1 MQPQTPQSPQQ
12 VPYPPQPPQGQQ
24 PYPPFAQYQGPPA
37 APQQPPQEP
46 YQQYAPGSAP
56 PAPKSKDLHPMVVM
70 QPGERIVAKIKRH
83 AFGIVS
89 LYVIA
94 IVGIVLAVSLAIFL
108 LPDMLNQTGTAG
120 TGGSSM
126 SMVYAGTAI
135 VVAGLLLVLGVATS
149 VYWQNEWVVTTD
161 SITQVSQNSLFNREV
176 SQLSMENIEDVT
188 VNQDGILPHM
198 FGFGTLKV
206 ESAGERSKFVFPYC
220 PNPNDYA
227 RKILEAHEDFLEMR
241 RNIQNIGPAPMM
253 QMQPQQ
259 PAPPQTPQ
267 A

>member
-1 MQPQTPQSPQQ
+1 MEPQTPQPQQ
-12 VPYPPQPPQGQQ
+12 SPYPTPPNQQ
-24 PYPPFAQYQGPPA
+24 PYPPQASQYQGQ
-37 APQQPPQEP
+37 PQQFQE
-46 YQQYAPGSAP
+46 QRYAPGSGP
-56 PAPKSKDLHPMVVM
+56 VQPKSKDLHPMVVM
-70 QPGERIVAKIKRH
+70 QPGEHVVAKIKRH
-83 AFGIVS
+83 PFGIVS
-89 LYVIA
+89 LYVVA
-94 IVGIVLAVSLAIFL
+94 VVGIALAVLLAIFL
-108 LPDMLNQTGTAG
+108 LPGMLDQTGTG
-120 TGGSSM
+120 TSTGSS
-126 SMVYAGTAI
+126 SMPMIYAGTAI

-220 PNPNDYA
+220 PTPNEYA

-241 RNIQNIGPAPMM
+241 RNIQNIGPAPVM
-253 QMQPQQ
+253 QQVV
-259 PAPPQTPQ
+259 PPQTQ

>member
-12 VPYPPQPPQGQQ
+12 PAYTPQPSQGQ
-24 PYPPFAQYQGPPA
+24 PYPPTAQYQGPITA
-37 APQQPPQEP
+37 QQQSPQEA

-56 PAPKSKDLHPMVVM
+56 VQPKRKDLHPMVVM
-70 QPGERIVAKIKRH
+70 QPGEQIVAKIKRH

-89 LYVIA
+89 LYLIA

-161 SITQVSQNSLFNREV
+161 SITQVSQNSLFNRQV

-188 VNQDGILPHM
+188 VNQNGILPHM
-198 FGFGTLKV
+198 FGFGTLVV
-206 ESAGERSKFVFPYC
+206 ETAGERSKFVFPYC
-220 PNPNDYA
+220 PEPNEYA

-253 QMQPQQ
+253 QQPPQQ
-259 PAPPQTPQ
+259 PPTA
-267 A
+267 